1 MEKANPRC
9 HRNRARSLLFSLPIL
24 VFIFSACGLSFQ
36 VGGEIQ
42 AGRYALLT
50 GKPDLALPHFQRAA
64 ELDGNYILDFSPF
77 QEGVWTYVGR
87 AYYATGRLADA
98 RAALE
103 RARSRHEHD
112 YLAHLY
118 LGLVLAR
125 DGDRDR
131 GRREIEGGMKGIH
144 DWLDYVTYN
153 TYYGHF
159 WDPLREIRSEIQS
172 SLAMTSG
179 KDLDWQRLIASAEWV
194 GKKMEEEIDNAQRD
208 KARDQDRQSEGRD
221 GKP

>member
-1 MEKANPRC
+1 MEKANPICR
-9 HRNRARSLLFSLPIL
+9 RNRASALPFSPLIFVL
-24 VFIFSACGLSFQ
+24 IFSACSPSFQ

-103 RARSRHEHD
+103 RARSRYEHD
-112 YLAHLY
+112 YLARLY

-125 DGDRDR
+125 DGDRNR
-131 GRREIEGGMKGIH
+131 GRREIEGGMRGIS
-144 DWLDYVTYN
+144 DWLDYITYN

-179 KDLDWQRLIASAEWV
+179 EDLDWHKLIASAEWV
-194 GKKMEEEIDNAQRD
+194 GEKMEEEIDKARRD
-208 KARDQDRQSEGRD
+208 KVRDQGRQSEGRN